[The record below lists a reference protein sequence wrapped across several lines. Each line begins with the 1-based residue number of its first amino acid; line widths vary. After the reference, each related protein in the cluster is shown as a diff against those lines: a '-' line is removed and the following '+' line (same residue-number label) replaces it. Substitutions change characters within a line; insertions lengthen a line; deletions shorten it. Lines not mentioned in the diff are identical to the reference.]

1 MVKFMDSDATYFML
15 LNSGVGGEALA
26 HLVEKHNHF

>member
-26 HLVEKHNHF
+26 HLVETHNHV